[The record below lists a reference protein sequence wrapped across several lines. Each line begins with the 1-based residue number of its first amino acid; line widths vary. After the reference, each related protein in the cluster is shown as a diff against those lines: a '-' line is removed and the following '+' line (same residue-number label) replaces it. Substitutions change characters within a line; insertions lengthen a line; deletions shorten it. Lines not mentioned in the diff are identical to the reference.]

1 MECLCKLRITRNV
14 FLKSFLIGLVPLII
28 LWLFLI
34 TNAIEHFMWALP
46 GMTVESANISIFWML
61 FAMDIAIVTLFLVP
75 ALAISCE
82 IYRIKSAEA
91 SVPAK
96 TAVVAAAAKPA
107 SISAKPKAKAKKKK

>member
-34 TNAIEHFMWALP
+34 TNAVGHFMWALP

-91 SVPAK
+91 PVPAK
-96 TAVVAAAAKPA
+96 TAAAAAAKPA
-107 SISAKPKAKAKKKK
+107 SISEKPKAKAKKKK